1 MSKTLIITAVLSI
14 VGTGSLITVNQ
25 ITKSKEPI
33 VGVQHASQGQAHIKQ
48 GEAHDAYNSD
58 PASSGP
64 HYADSS
70 APTDWGI
77 YTQEV
82 PDEVFIHNEEHG
94 GVIVTYQPELLPS
107 DQLKKLQD
115 LFNAPY
121 SNKAFSPIKFI
132 ITPRSKDKHA
142 IELASWTYTLN
153 LDAYDETTIIKFFN
167 QHAGRAPEP
176 TAGPFNTPINQA
188 AGK

>member
-1 MSKTLIITAVLSI
+1 MSKTLLITVGIMAVGL
-14 VGTGSLITVNQ
+14 GGLITVNQ
-25 ITKSKEPI
+25 ITRSKEPVI
-33 VGVQHASQGQAHIKQ
+33 GVQHASQGQAHIKR
-48 GEAHDAYNSD
+48 GESHAAYNSD

-64 HYADSS
+64 HYGDNS
-70 APTDWGI
+70 APADWGI

-94 GVIVTYQPELLPS
+94 GVIVTYQPELLSS
-107 DQLKKLQD
+107 DQLKNLQD
-115 LFNAPY
+115 LFIAPY

-132 ITPRSKDKHA
+132 IMPRSKDKHA

-153 LDAYDETTIIKFFN
+153 LDAYDEATIIKFFN

-188 AGK
+188 SGK